1 MPRLPVFGGQDGMA
15 WYDLGGFADELA
27 GGFLLTIGVGI
38 GALAVALGFGLA
50 GAALKLSSRAS
61 ARALGFVYTTV
72 VRGIPELVLIILL
85 YYGVPTIVQNVVRLA
100 IDDFRLDFNP
110 VVTAILVIGMIYGAF
125 MTEVL
130 RGAFLAVPRGQLE
143 AARAFGMSRM
153 RTFWRI
159 HIPQMWRFALPGIGN
174 VWMVLI
180 KATALVSVVG
190 LHDILFWADR
200 AGQSLREPFKFFL
213 AAAAAFLIITYVSER
228 FFAFAEARA
237 SRGVRRVGR

>member
-1 MPRLPVFGGQDGMA
+1 MF
-15 WYDLGGFADELA
+15 DLGGFGDELA
-27 GGFLLTIGVGI
+27 WGFVLTLGVGV
-38 GALAVALGFGLA
+38 GALAVALAFGLA
-50 GAALKLSSRAS
+50 GAALKLSPRL
-61 ARALGFVYTTV
+61 ALRFAGFVYTTV
-72 VRGIPELVLIILL
+72 VRGIPELVLIIVL
-85 YYGVPTIVQNVVRLA
+85 YYGVPHVAQNFMRLF
-100 IDDFRLDFNP
+100 IDGFRLDFNP

-159 HIPQMWRFALPGIGN
+159 HMPQMWRFALPGIGN

-200 AGQSLREPFKFFL
+200 AGQSLREPFKFFF
-213 AAAAAFLIITYVSER
+213 AAAVAFLVLTYISER
-228 FFAFAEARA
+228 VLAVAEARA
-237 SRGVRRVGR
+237 ARGVRTVRR

>member
-1 MPRLPVFGGQDGMA
+1 MPELLDLRGFG
-15 WYDLGGFADELA
+15 DELA
-27 GGFLLTIGVGI
+27 SGFALTLGVGL
-38 GALAVALGFGLA
+38 GALAVALLAGLA
-50 GAALKLSSRAS
+50 GAACKLSESAALRA
-61 ARALGFVYTTV
+61 AGFVYTTV
-72 VRGIPELVLIILL
+72 VRGIPELVLIIVL
-85 YYGVPTIVQNVVRLA
+85 YYGVPTVVQDTVRLFV
-100 IDDFRLDFNP
+100 DGFRLDFNP

-143 AARAFGMSRM
+143 AARAFGMSRA

-159 HIPQMWRFALPGIGN
+159 HMPQMWRFALPGIGN

-200 AGQSLREPFKFFL
+200 AGQSLREPFKFLL
-213 AAAAAFLIITYVSER
+213 AAAAGFLLITFVSEHV
-228 FFAFAEARA
+228 FAFAERRAR
-237 SRGVRRVGR
+237 RGVRQVAR

>member
-1 MPRLPVFGGQDGMA
+1 MEMF
-15 WYDLGGFADELA
+15 DLGGFGDEIAA
-27 GGFLLTIGVGI
+27 GFALTLSVGVG
-38 GALAVALGFGLA
+38 ALGVALLFGLG
-50 GAALKLSSRAS
+50 GAALKLSPRAVF
-61 ARALGFVYTTV
+61 RAAGFIYTTV
-72 VRGIPELVLIILL
+72 VRGIPELVLIIVL
-85 YYGVPTIVQNVVRLA
+85 YYGIPTVVQQAMRLV

-110 VVTAILVIGMIYGAF
+110 VATAILVIGLVYGAF

-159 HIPQMWRFALPGIGN
+159 HMPQMWRFALPGIGN
-174 VWMVLI
+174 VWMVLV

-200 AGQSLREPFKFFL
+200 AGQSLREPFKFFF
-213 AAAAAFLIITYVSER
+213 AAAIGFLIITFLSER
-228 FFAFAEARA
+228 VFAYAERRAR
-237 SRGVRRVGR
+237 RGVRVAGR